1 MYKKLRAN
9 IILNDERLGTF
20 LLRSGTRT
28 REGCALLSFLFN
40 TILEVPASAVMQ
52 KKEIK
57 GIQTGKREIKLFL
70 VTDEI
75 HNYPNRKPQGIN
87 RNS

>member
-9 IILNDERLGTF
+9 IILNDERLSTF

-28 REGCALLSFLFN
+28 REGFALSFLFN

-52 KKEIK
+52 KKRNK
-57 GIQTGKREIKLFL
+57 GH
-70 VTDEI
+70 TDWKE
-75 HNYPNRKPQGIN
+75 
-87 RNS
+87 RNKTLSSHR